1 MKVVVSRG
9 SWVVAFALYAGRLD
23 AQSMRTFTASRKLES
38 APALSV
44 AVEFGAGYLTLGP
57 NAQGMLYDAS
67 IRYDQD
73 RAAPEH
79 RYDAVTHRLDLRLR
93 PIGNAGV
100 RVTNRVQLAQRAS
113 FTFAPTIPLVLDV
126 TLGAGEGELEL
137 GGLRIRSAAVHLVAT
152 RTIIRAS
159 HPNEMACET
168 LDLDGGAAEVIT
180 EHLGNLRCAEIR
192 FDGGVG
198 ETTLDLTGRWTS
210 TLRVRAKQALGNL
223 KLVLPKDAGVRIV
236 LDRTLS
242 TFTPIGFVQDGSA
255 WVTPNL
261 RSAARTIQIDI
272 TTAVGGIEVRWE

>member
-9 SWVVAFALYAGRLD
+9 SWVVAFALYAGELD

-44 AVEFGAGYLTLGP
+44 AVEFGAGYLTLGA
-57 NAQGMLYDAS
+57 NTQGMLYDAT
-67 IRYDQD
+67 IRYDQA
-73 RAAPEH
+73 RSAPEH
-79 RYDAVTHRLDLRLR
+79 RYDAATHRLDLRLR
-93 PIGNAGV
+93 PVGNAGV
-100 RVTNRVQLAQRAS
+100 RVTNRQQMAQRAS
-113 FTFAPTIPLVLDV
+113 LTFSPTVPLVLDV

-137 GGLRIRSAAVHLVAT
+137 GDLRIRSAAVHSVAT
-152 RTIIRAS
+152 RTVIRAS
-159 HPNEMACET
+159 HPNAMACET

-223 KLVLPKDAGVRIV
+223 KLVLPQDAGVRIV
-236 LDRTLS
+236 LDRTLT
-242 TFTPIGFVQDGSA
+242 TFTPVGFVQDGAA
-255 WVTPNL
+255 WATPNF
-261 RSAARTIQIDI
+261 RTAARTIQIDI